1 MKKVLFLIIALTS
14 CLSVSAQDY
23 KNILT
28 EGKRWKVLVRHWPH
42 EDMYLDFRV
51 SGDTIVDGR
60 NCKRITNDQGTTHTF
75 AAYEEDRKLYYM
87 DSGKPSLLLDMAV
100 KTGDDVLGYGEGG
113 NTTVDEITV
122 KGVNRKRIVI
132 ESPGNETVCWVEGI
146 GSNID
151 KWIYG
156 PEKVIGMTS
165 YLIECYDNDELI
177 FSQSDF
183 GVTLGVNAATQ
194 DRKKDGTMYSISG
207 MKLKEAPANGM
218 YIMDG
223 KKVAK

>member
-1 MKKVLFLIIALTS
+1 
-14 CLSVSAQDY
+14 
-23 KNILT
+23 
-28 EGKRWKVLVRHWPH
+28 
-42 EDMYLDFRV
+42 
-51 SGDTIVDGR
+51 
-60 NCKRITNDQGTTHTF
+60 
-75 AAYEEDRKLYYM
+75 M

-100 KTGDDVLGYGEGG
+100 NAGDDVLGYGEGG

-151 KWIYG
+151 TWIYG

-194 DRKKDGTMYSISG
+194 DRKKDGMMYSISG